1 MLRRQLQEIYDR
13 RIQLALVRQALL
25 QGLEFVDLGQPS
37 EPEQVADFL
46 KGRAVGQILD
56 VVSAIGEHSLVTVD
70 VANTGGGSDNP
81 FQSFGGVQ
89 ARNAGHS
96 SSLAVR
102 IDVGCSAAQKR
113 RHRNP
118 LLYANSEVVSK
129 RTPGFVIG
137 QFAPR
142 SGLTRGLS

>member
-1 MLRRQLQEIYDR
+1 MLRRQLKDIDDR

-46 KGRAVGQILD
+46 KGRAVGQIVD

-70 VANTGGGSDNP
+70 VANAGGGSDNP

-89 ARNAGHS
+89 ARNAGHG

-102 IDVGCSAAQKR
+102 VDVGCLAAQKKAASQPSFIR
-113 RHRNP
+113 QP
-118 LLYANSEVVSK
+118 EVVS
-129 RTPGFVIG
+129 
-137 QFAPR
+137 
-142 SGLTRGLS
+142 

>member
-46 KGRAVGQILD
+46 KGRAVGQIVD

-70 VANTGGGSDNP
+70 VANAGGGSDNP
-81 FQSFGGVQ
+81 FQSFGGGQ
-89 ARNAGHS
+89 ARNAGHG
-96 SSLAVR
+96 SSLAVGMDLR
-102 IDVGCSAAQKR
+102 CPAAQKR
-113 RHRNP
+113 SGRATFF
-118 LLYANSEVVSK
+118 Y
-129 RTPGFVIG
+129 TPT
-137 QFAPR
+137 QR
-142 SGLTRGLS
+142 